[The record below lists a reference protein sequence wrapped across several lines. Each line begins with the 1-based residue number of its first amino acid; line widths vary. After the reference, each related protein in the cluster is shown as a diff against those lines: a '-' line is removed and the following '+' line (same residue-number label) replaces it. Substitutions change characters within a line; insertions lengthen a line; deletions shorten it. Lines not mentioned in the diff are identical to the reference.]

1 MTSNYTDLKKCHK
14 VREKSFLFTENVQ
27 NRCLLSA
34 HAVNWYY
41 QNSLFSCVLPVLTA
55 SPIRLT
61 CCNPANQLEEGQ
73 YKTVV
78 SQGISIFLM
87 TFHIEQQR
95 HSHSIQYWKAKYWS
109 IFSTTTDAKGSAMLP
124 AQSLRFRE
132 TGGRFV
138 WGECQ
143 LYHRKVSNSY
153 CRLFCFNSNC
163 NRLLSQIKTPIFQFL
178 STQKLENINDLL
190 SISLLIG
197 SIADRLEI
205 NSTDLVVSYHFVL
218 LNDR

>member
-1 MTSNYTDLKKCHK
+1 MVDRLTSNYTDLKKCHK
-14 VREKSFLFTENVQ
+14 VREKSVLFTENVQ
-27 NRCLLSA
+27 NRWLLSA

-41 QNSLFSCVLPVLTA
+41 QNSLFSCVLSALTA

-61 CCNPANQLEEGQ
+61 CCNPTNQFGEGQ
-73 YKTVV
+73 YKSVV
-78 SQGISIFLM
+78 SEGISFLM

-95 HSHSIQYWKAKYWS
+95 HSYLNQCWKAKQWS
-109 IFSTTTDAKGSAMLP
+109 IFSTTTDAKGFAMLP

-153 CRLFCFNSNC
+153 CLLFCFNSNC
-163 NRLLSQIKTPIFQFL
+163 NRLLSQIKTPIFDFL
-178 STQKLENINDLL
+178 SRQKLETINDVLRFHCLL
-190 SISLLIG
+190 VPQLIG
-197 SIADRLEI
+197 WK
-205 NSTDLVVSYHFVL
+205 
-218 LNDR
+218 